1 MTKLSIREK
10 IDLRKNLKQR
20 SPAENVALFYKRCM
34 SAQELLD
41 EATNTLDNED
51 DGEKNHSET
60 FQRDVLLNFVLG
72 LENSLQEQILA
83 SDAFDL
89 GMCSNS
95 FDIFILLIFLLILF
109 FKFF

>member
-10 IDLRKNLKQR
+10 IELRKSLKQR

-41 EATNTLDNED
+41 EATNSIDNEDD

-89 GMCSNS
+89 GMYSNS
-95 FDIFILLIFLLILF
+95 
-109 FKFF
+109 

>member
-10 IDLRKNLKQR
+10 IDLRKSLKQR

-41 EATNTLDNED
+41 EATNAIDNEDD

-72 LENSLQEQILA
+72 LENSLQEKILA

-89 GMCSNS
+89 GMYSNS
-95 FDIFILLIFLLILF
+95 
-109 FKFF
+109 

>member
-10 IDLRKNLKQR
+10 IELRKSLKQR
-20 SPAENVALFYKRCM
+20 SPAENVELFYKRCM

-41 EATNTLDNED
+41 EATNAIDNE
-51 DGEKNHSET
+51 EKNHSDT

-95 FDIFILLIFLLILF
+95 LDFFI
-109 FKFF
+109 

>member
-10 IDLRKNLKQR
+10 IELRKNLKQR
-20 SPAENVALFYKRCM
+20 SPAENVELFYKRCM

-41 EATNTLDNED
+41 EATNAIDNDDD

-89 GMCSNS
+89 GMYSNS
-95 FDIFILLIFLLILF
+95 
-109 FKFF
+109 

>member
-10 IDLRKNLKQR
+10 IELRKNLKQR
-20 SPAENVALFYKRCM
+20 SPAENVELFYRRCM

-41 EATNTLDNED
+41 EATNTIDNED
-51 DGEKNHSET
+51 DEKNHSET

-89 GMCSNS
+89 GMYRNS
-95 FDIFILLIFLLILF
+95 
-109 FKFF
+109 